1 MSDKRQPMS
10 ILQQA
15 EFIAELA
22 RRCVMADGSVA
33 KETFALLTPDDAA
46 DLKAL
51 ADRLFRMAPHER
63 AIRRV
68 VTGR

>member
-1 MSDKRQPMS
+1 MSGKRPPMS

-22 RRCVMADGSVA
+22 RRCRMTDGSVA
-33 KETFALLTPDDAA
+33 KESYLFLDAGEAA
-46 DLKAL
+46 DLQAL
-51 ADRLFRMAPHER
+51 ADRLFRMAPHESE
-63 AIRRV
+63 IRRM